1 MTAIAFE
8 TPWMLAGLL
17 LTLLPLIK
25 TGIKPSAYSWIAML
39 PPDPVS
45 MFFSGLL
52 RVIGMATVAAL
63 ILGLSG
69 IYLKEQKMEKVGHG
83 AHIVMLL
90 DRSNSM
96 DNTFAGKAPNG
107 AEESKS
113 LAAKRLLS
121 DFVDKR
127 QHDRIGI
134 AAYSTSPLFVMPLT
148 ENKQAIQSAISA
160 MSTPA
165 LAYTNISKGLAM
177 ALSFFGQQPVTGA
190 RVLLLVSDGAAAID
204 PDSELELRK
213 LFKESQVRLYW
224 IFLRSQNSPGLNAVP
239 DNPRDDPADA
249 MPERYLNLFFSSLNI
264 PYQAYEA
271 ESLKAMQQ
279 AIHDI
284 DQLENRP
291 LHYYERIP
299 KRDLTEA
306 CYQWAAAMLALLVVL
321 KFFEVRIG

>member
-1 MTAIAFE
+1 MTALAFE
-8 TPWMLAGLL
+8 TPWALAGLAL
-17 LTLLPLIK
+17 IVLPLLN
-25 TGIKPSAYSWIAML
+25 TGVKPSGYSWLAIL
-39 PPDPVS
+39 PPDPLSIALATVLR
-45 MFFSGLL
+45 LL
-52 RVIGMATVAAL
+52 GMALVASL
-63 ILGLSG
+63 VLGLSG
-69 IYLKEQKMEKVGHG
+69 IYLKEQQVERVGHG

-113 LAAKRLLS
+113 LAAKRLLAE
-121 DFVDKR
+121 FVDKR
-127 QHDRIGI
+127 GQDRIGV

-148 ENKQAIQSAISA
+148 ENKTAVQAAISA
-160 MSTPA
+160 LATPA
-165 LAYTNISKGLAM
+165 LAYTNISKGLAL
-177 ALSFFGQQPVTGA
+177 ALSFFDKQPVTGA

-213 LFKESQVRLYW
+213 LFKQSQVRLYW
-224 IFLRSQNSPGLNAVP
+224 IFLRSQNSPGLEATA
-239 DNPRDDPADA
+239 DNSRDDNADA
-249 MPERYLNLFFSSLNI
+249 LPEKYLNLFFKSLNI

-271 ESLKAMQQ
+271 ESPEAMKH

-299 KRDLTEA
+299 KRDLSHT
-306 CYQWAAAMLALLVVL
+306 CYQWATALMALLLML
-321 KFFEVRIG
+321 KCFEVKLT

>member
-239 DNPRDDPADA
+239 DNPRDDTADA

>member
-69 IYLKEQKMEKVGHG
+69 IYLKEQKMERVGHG
-83 AHIVMLL
+83 AHIVMVL

-121 DFVDKR
+121 EFVDKR
-127 QHDRIGI
+127 QQDRIGV

-160 MSTPA
+160 LSTPA

-177 ALSFFGQQPVTGA
+177 ALSFFDKQPVTGA

-239 DNPRDDPADA
+239 DNPRDDTADA

-271 ESLKAMQQ
+271 ESPKVMQQ

-291 LHYYERIP
+291 LHYFEHIP
-299 KRDLTEA
+299 KHDLTEA

>member
-1 MTAIAFE
+1 LSAIAFE
-8 TPWMLAGLL
+8 MPWVLSGLL
-17 LTLLPLIK
+17 LTLMPLIN
-25 TGIKPSAYSWIAML
+25 TGIKPTAYSWLAML
-39 PPDPVS
+39 PPDPLSLV
-45 MFFSGLL
+45 FAGLL
-52 RVIGMATVAAL
+52 RLIGMATVAAL

-69 IYLKEQKMEKVGHG
+69 IYLKEQQVERVGHG

-90 DRSNSM
+90 DRSSSM

-107 AEESKS
+107 VEESKS

-121 DFVDKR
+121 AFVDKR
-127 QHDRIGI
+127 QQDRIGI

-177 ALSFFGQQPVTGA
+177 ALSFFDQQPVTGA

-239 DNPRDDPADA
+239 DNTRDDTVDA
-249 MPERYLNLFFSSLNI
+249 MPERYLNLFFTSLNI

-271 ESLKAMQQ
+271 ESPKTMQQ

-284 DQLENRP
+284 GQLENRP

-299 KRDLTEA
+299 KRDLTET
-306 CYQWAAAMLALLVVL
+306 CFQWATAMLGLLLML
-321 KFFEVRIG
+321 KFFEVRIV